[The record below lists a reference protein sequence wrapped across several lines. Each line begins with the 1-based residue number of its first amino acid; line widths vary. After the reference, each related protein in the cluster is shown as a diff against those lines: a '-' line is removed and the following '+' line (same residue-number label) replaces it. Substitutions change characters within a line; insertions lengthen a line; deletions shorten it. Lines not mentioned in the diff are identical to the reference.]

1 MKLFTKYYLAVF
13 IAITLP
19 VLASA
24 QAPANLKIGVVDINR
39 LMSESPQF
47 KVAREKLEDEFSP
60 RQREILALQ
69 TRFEERAATLE
80 KNIDVMGATEREQA
94 ERELTDER
102 RSIVRTQTEFR
113 EDSERR
119 NNEVLRLVQQ
129 DIVREVVAYGE
140 SEGFDLVLVEGIVYA
155 SERVNITQPVLERLL
170 ALGDAS
176 AGQ

>member
-47 KVAREKLEDEFSP
+47 QAARAKLDDEFAP
-60 RQREILALQ
+60 RRREIIAMQ
-69 TRFEERAATLE
+69 TSLEERAASLQ
-80 KNIDVMGATEREQA
+80 KDLDVMGATEREAAQ
-94 ERELTDER
+94 RELRNEER
-102 RSIVRTQTEFR
+102 AIVRAQTEFR
-113 EDSERR
+113 EDSELR
-119 NNEVLRLVQQ
+119 NNEVLRVVQQ
-129 DIVREVVAYGE
+129 NVVAEVVAYSE

-155 SERVNITQPVLERLL
+155 SDRVNVTQVVLERLL
-170 ALGDAS
+170 AKDKAA